1 MIRML
6 LHRLPFLILQ
16 LAVISFL
23 TFAIVRM
30 LPGDPARLQLGP
42 LAPQETV
49 DALRQELNLDKSIFA
64 QYIAYIG
71 KVLHGDFGRS
81 YVNGTEVANDIAQR
95 LPATIELLLC
105 TFIAIVVI
113 FIPWSIV
120 SVAYGDSLIGR
131 TLKRASRVYGFLAGA
146 LPDFFL
152 ALALIFI
159 FFYLLG
165 WLPGPEGRLGLL
177 DMEPDRVTGLL
188 IVDSLLAGDVG
199 LAMSAAAH
207 LVLPVAT
214 LAFVYG
220 GPILKMLLSSMDKN
234 WQSDQVQFARLL
246 GLSKQTQVLFAFK
259 ISAGPTVVMAG
270 VVAGYLLGGAVLI
283 ESIFNLNGIGQYA
296 VQAIIAA
303 DYAPIQAFVLIAV
316 VYVMLVYLAV
326 DVVFGLLDPRVR
338 QQQ

>member
-1 MIRML
+1 MVRL
-6 LHRLPFLILQ
+6 LLNRLPFLLLQ
-16 LAVISFL
+16 LAVISFA

-49 DALRQELNLDKSIFA
+49 DALREELKLDRSIFE
-64 QYIAYIG
+64 QYVAYLG
-71 KVLHGDFGRS
+71 KVFSGDFGRS
-81 YVNGTEVANDIAQR
+81 YVNGTDVLDDLSTR

-105 TFIAIVVI
+105 TFLAIALI
-113 FIPWSIV
+113 FVPWSVV
-120 SVAYGDSLIGR
+120 SVAYEDSLVGKF
-131 TLKRASRVYGFLAGA
+131 LNHASRLYGFLAGA

-152 ALALIFI
+152 ALVLIFV

-177 DMEPDRVTGLL
+177 DMEPDRVTGLY
-188 IVDSLLAGDVG
+188 IVDALLAGDME
-199 LAMSAAAH
+199 LALSAAAH
-207 LVLPVAT
+207 LVLPVAV

-220 GPILKMLLSSMDKN
+220 GPILKMLLSSMARN
-234 WQSDQVQFARLL
+234 WRSEQVQFARLL
-246 GLSKQTQVLFAFK
+246 GLTRRTQVLFAFK
-259 ISAGPTVVMAG
+259 VSAGPTIVMAG

-303 DYAPIQAFVLIAV
+303 DYAPIQAFVSIAV
-316 VYVMLVYLAV
+316 VYVMLVYLVV
-326 DVVFGLLDPRVR
+326 DVVFALVDPRVR
-338 QQQ
+338 ERK

>member
-1 MIRML
+1 ML
-6 LHRLPFLILQ
+6 LNRLPFLLFQ
-16 LAVISFL
+16 LAVISFV

-49 DALRQELNLDKSIFA
+49 DALRLELKLDRSIFE
-64 QYIAYIG
+64 QYVAYLG
-71 KVLHGDFGRS
+71 KVFSGDFGRS
-81 YVNGTEVANDIAQR
+81 YVNGTDVMEDLATR

-105 TFIAIVVI
+105 TFVAIAVI
-113 FIPWSIV
+113 FIPWSVI

-131 TLKRASRVYGFLAGA
+131 FLKNASRLYGFLAGA

-152 ALALIFI
+152 ALALIFV

-177 DMEPDRVTGLL
+177 DMEPDRVTGLY
-188 IVDSLLAGDVG
+188 IIDSLLAGDVE
-199 LAMSAAAH
+199 LALSAAAH
-207 LVLPVAT
+207 LVMPVSV

-220 GPILKMLLSSMDKN
+220 GPILKMLLSSMAKN
-234 WQSDQVQFARLL
+234 WRSDQVQFAKLL
-246 GLSKQTQVLFAFK
+246 GLSRQTQVMFAFK
-259 ISAGPTVVMAG
+259 VSAGPTIVMAG

-303 DYAPIQAFVLIAV
+303 DYAPIQAFVSIAV
-316 VYVMLVYLAV
+316 VYVMLVYLVV
-326 DVVFGLLDPRVR
+326 DVVFALVDPRVR
-338 QQQ
+338 ERK

>member
-6 LHRLPFLILQ
+6 LNRLPFLLFQ
-16 LAVISFL
+16 LAVISFV

-49 DALRQELNLDKSIFA
+49 DALRLELKLDRSIFE
-64 QYIAYIG
+64 QYVAYLG
-71 KVLHGDFGRS
+71 KVFSGDFGRS
-81 YVNGTEVANDIAQR
+81 YVNGTDVMEDLATR

-105 TFIAIVVI
+105 TFVAIAVI
-113 FIPWSIV
+113 FIPWSVI

-131 TLKRASRVYGFLAGA
+131 FLKNASRLYGFLAGA

-152 ALALIFI
+152 ALVLIFV

-177 DMEPDRVTGLL
+177 DMEPDRVTGLY
-188 IVDSLLAGDVG
+188 IIDSLLAGDVE
-199 LAMSAAAH
+199 LALSAAAH
-207 LVLPVAT
+207 LVMPVSV

-220 GPILKMLLSSMDKN
+220 GPILKMLLSSMAKN
-234 WQSDQVQFARLL
+234 WRSDQVQFAKLL
-246 GLSKQTQVLFAFK
+246 GLSRQTQVMFAFK
-259 ISAGPTVVMAG
+259 VSAGPTIVMAG

-303 DYAPIQAFVLIAV
+303 DYAPIQAFVSIAV
-316 VYVMLVYLAV
+316 VYVMLVYLVV
-326 DVVFGLLDPRVR
+326 DVVFALVDPRVR
-338 QQQ
+338 ERK